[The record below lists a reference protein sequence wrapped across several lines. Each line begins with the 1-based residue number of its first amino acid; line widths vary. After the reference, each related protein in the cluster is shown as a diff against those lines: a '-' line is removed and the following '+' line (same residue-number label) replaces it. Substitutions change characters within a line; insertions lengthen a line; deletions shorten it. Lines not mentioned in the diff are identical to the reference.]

1 MRYAITILLLPVL
14 FLIGCTAAAP
24 DDTGASEPTIPSPE
38 NGEMETSVDSQ
49 QLENKWLLLE
59 LNGQPPLA
67 GTEITLNI
75 EDDSLGGNSGCNVYG
90 GSYQVDADGRIEM
103 SEIFS
108 TLMACLEDGV
118 MEQEAAY
125 NQALYDAASFELAD
139 GGQTLLL
146 RNAAGDTIL
155 RFAARIAE
163 EPADLEGHAWELN
176 TIIANEAASSL
187 LAGSTITLEFDA
199 EAGQLFGTAGCNN
212 YNAAYTLDGDKLA
225 IGPAAAT
232 RMFCAEPE
240 GLMAQE
246 SQYLSWLEEVESY
259 EIDGRQLTL
268 RLDDGRSLIFTSP

>member
-24 DDTGASEPTIPSPE
+24 NDTGAPEPTTPAAENGQPEIITSPE
-38 NGEMETSVDSQ
+38 
-49 QLENKWLLLE
+49 QLKNKWLLLE

-67 GTEITLNI
+67 GAEITLNI
-75 EDDSLGGNSGCNVYG
+75 EEDSLGGNSGCNVYG
-90 GSYQVDADGRIEM
+90 GSYQVDGDGRIEM

-139 GGQTLLL
+139 NGQTLLL
-146 RNAAGDTIL
+146 RNATGAIIL
-155 RFAARIAE
+155 RFAARVPE
-163 EPADLEGHAWELN
+163 EPADLEGSAWELN
-176 TIIANEAASSL
+176 TIIAAEAASSL
-187 LAGSTITLEFDA
+187 LAGSTITLELDA

-212 YNAAYTLDGDKLA
+212 YNAAYTLDGDKLT
-225 IGPAAAT
+225 IGPVAST
-232 RMFCAEPE
+232 RMFCGEPE

-246 SQYLSWLEEVESY
+246 SQYLSWLEEVTSY

-268 RLDDGRSLIFTSP
+268 RLDDGRSLIFHSQ

>member
-24 DDTGASEPTIPSPE
+24 NDTGAPEPTTPAAENGQPEIITSPE
-38 NGEMETSVDSQ
+38 
-49 QLENKWLLLE
+49 QLKNKWLLLE

-67 GTEITLNI
+67 GAEITLNI
-75 EDDSLGGNSGCNVYG
+75 EEDSLGGNSGCNVYG
-90 GSYQVDADGRIEM
+90 GSYQVDGDGRIEM

-139 GGQTLLL
+139 NGQTLLL
-146 RNAAGDTIL
+146 RNATGAIIL
-155 RFAARIAE
+155 RFAARVPE
-163 EPADLEGHAWELN
+163 EPADLEGSAWELN
-176 TIIANEAASSL
+176 TIIAAEAASSL
-187 LAGSTITLEFDA
+187 LAGSTITLELDA
-199 EAGQLFGTAGCNN
+199 EAGQLFGMAGCNN
-212 YNAAYTLDGDKLA
+212 YNAAYTLDGDKLT
-225 IGPAAAT
+225 IGPVAST
-232 RMFCAEPE
+232 RMFCGEPE

-246 SQYLSWLEEVESY
+246 SQYLSWLEEVTSY

-268 RLDDGRSLIFTSP
+268 RLDDGRSLIFHSQ